1 MPAVAQPTEAA
12 RTIAVFIL
20 ADDQGGLMGEK
31 ADEDNGRG
39 LMDG

>member
-20 ADDQGGLMGEK
+20 AEGQRGLMRKK
-31 ADEDNGRG
+31 ADEGNGRR